1 MTQLLRAI
9 MVLLAG
15 SFFVGAYLHTG
26 HDLPLGFT
34 TLDEPRIGP
43 AAAVET
49 ICGIALLAGAILAG
63 RSRSPHRDVTIAHAI
78 AIAGVILGMVAL
90 AAGRGPRTE
99 SNDMYHAAVLAV
111 MVFDLLV
118 LLPRAYPPPVRS
130 RQRFVGLGGEHAEVD
145 A

>member
-34 TLDEPRIGP
+34 TSMSLASAL

-99 SNDMYHAAVLAV
+99 SNDMYDAACSPRWCSTCWCCCRGPTRRRSGHAE
-111 MVFDLLV
+111 
-118 LLPRAYPPPVRS
+118 
-130 RQRFVGLGGEHAEVD
+130 RFVGLGGEHAEVD